1 MKFPQ
6 NASKQ
11 ALIWF
16 NRSFV
21 YFHLCRN
28 TGNFC
33 NEFNWIKRELGLMN
47 RLKLTPKQDNI

>member
-21 YFHLCRN
+21 YFHLCRDM
-28 TGNFC
+28 GNFC
-33 NEFNWIKRELGLMN
+33 SEFNWMRRELGLIN